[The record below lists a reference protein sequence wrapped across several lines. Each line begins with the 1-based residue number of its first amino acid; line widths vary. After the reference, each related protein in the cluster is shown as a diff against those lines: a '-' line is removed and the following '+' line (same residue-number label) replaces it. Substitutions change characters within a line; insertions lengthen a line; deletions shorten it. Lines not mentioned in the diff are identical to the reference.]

1 MSSYNINIS
10 SKVFNKSF
18 RHLINASERYLV
30 LFGGAGSGKSYF
42 IVERFIYHILSKSKF
57 NLLVVRQTS
66 KSNRDSTFALFQQVI
81 SNWNLGQLFDI
92 KQGDMRITCKNGN
105 EVIFE
110 GLDDVEKLK
119 SVTFKS
125 GELTNVWIE
134 EASEILEPDFN
145 QLDVR
150 LRGKGTKKQIV
161 ISFNPIDINHWLKKR
176 FIDRADDNIKVH
188 HSTYLDNDFLDD
200 DYKRLLESYKD
211 TDPYYYQVYCLGEWG
226 VLGKTIFDAEKV
238 SKRMQMLSE
247 PIKRGYF
254 EYSYDGL
261 QLTNIRFIESK
272 NGYISI
278 YEEPTN
284 LGYCIGGDT
293 AGEGSDFFV
302 GQVLSDKGKQVAVL
316 RHQMDSDLYTK
327 QMYCLGKYYQ
337 DALISI
343 EVNFDS
349 FPVRELERLGYE
361 NMYIREAEDTFTG
374 AIKKAHGFR
383 TDKFTRPRIIS
394 QLVEIVRESTF
405 LFNDKETLQE
415 MLTFV
420 RNDKGRAEAQQG
432 AHDDC
437 IMSIAIAFDSIAQIP
452 KKVVYKDD
460 FVYNDFLSFGS

>member
-1 MSSYNINIS
+1 MSNYNINIS
-10 SKVFNKSF
+10 SKVFNRSF

-57 NLLVVRQTS
+57 NLLVVRQTG
-66 KSNRDSTFALFQQVI
+66 KSNRNSTFALFQQVI

-145 QLDVR
+145 QLNVR

-272 NGYISI
+272 TGYISI
-278 YEEPTN
+278 YEEPSN

-374 AIKKAHGFR
+374 AIKKAHGFI

>member
-1 MSSYNINIS
+1 MSNYNINIS

-18 RHLINASERYLV
+18 KYLINADPRYLV
-30 LFGGAGSGKSYF
+30 LYGGAGSGKSVF
-42 IVERFIYHILSKSKF
+42 IVQRYVKRLLEEKNL
-57 NLLVVRQTS
+57 NLLVIRQVS
-66 KSNRDSTFALFQQVI
+66 KSNRDSTFALFKQII
-81 SNWNLGQLFDI
+81 SKWNLSTLFKI
-92 KQGDMRITCKNGN
+92 NHSDMRVKCINGN

-119 SVTFKS
+119 SVTFES
-125 GELTNVWIE
+125 GELTDVWVE
-134 EASEILEPDFN
+134 EASEIQEADFN

-150 LRGKGTKKQIV
+150 LRGKGKKKQIV

-176 FIDRADDNIKVH
+176 FVDVETDNIIVH
-188 HSTYLDNDFLDD
+188 KSTYKDNQFLDD

-238 SKRMQMLSE
+238 TKRIQTLNG
-247 PIKRGYF
+247 PIKKGYF
-254 EYSYDGL
+254 TYDYNGL
-261 QLTNIRFIESK
+261 QITNIRFVDDPK
-272 NGYISI
+272 GYISI
-278 YEEPTN
+278 YEEPKEQ
-284 LGYCIGGDT
+284 GYCIGGDT
-293 AGEGSDFFV
+293 SGEGSDFFV
-302 GQVLSDKGKQVAVL
+302 SQVLSDKGKQVATL
-316 RHQMDSDLYTK
+316 RHQMDSDLYAK
-327 QMYCLGKYYQ
+327 QTYCLGKYYQ
-337 DALISI
+337 DALVSI

-349 FPVRELERLGYE
+349 FPIRELERLGYE
-361 NMYIREAEDTFTG
+361 NMYIREQEDTFTG
-374 AIKKAHGFR
+374 GIKKAHGFR

-437 IMSIAIAFDSIAQIP
+437 IMSIAIAFDSISQIP
-452 KKVVYKDD
+452 KKMK
-460 FVYNDFLSFGS
+460 FVENFAYNDFLSYGS